1 MLTIAP
7 LIDLVRLDE
16 SGYGSKYHTL
26 LIILWLDP
34 EIVFLCAFLGSMT
47 RANYEEFHE
56 ILKSRG
62 VKSIA
67 RIRHGKL
74 EIKEIK

>member
-1 MLTIAP
+1 MLTIVP
-7 LIDLVRLDE
+7 LVEVMRIDDN
-16 SGYGSKYHTL
+16 GYGSKYHTL
-26 LIILWLDP
+26 LTILWLDP

-47 RANYEEFHE
+47 RANYEEFYG

-62 VKSIA
+62 VKSTA